1 MECINILYLSLS
13 TLRGRR
19 IQNNF
24 QHNVVKVFPSILII
38 YWKILLQNVRF
49 VDQRGNEIAKRES
62 EVSCAGDR
70 PFKVAR
76 PQRSPRRFHF
86 VQWFV
91 ITAANMVHAGSSSH
105 PKRQANYNSRQ
116 RPRKPL
122 KRAHA
127 DGPIRISRALRS
139 YTAPQVNHSSL
150 PLSLL

>member
-1 MECINILYLSLS
+1 MYVLSIEEGTKSPKERAKYLAQAIVLS
-13 TLRGRR
+13 
-19 IQNNF
+19 
-24 QHNVVKVFPSILII
+24 
-38 YWKILLQNVRF
+38 
-49 VDQRGNEIAKRES
+49 
-62 EVSCAGDR
+62 
-70 PFKVAR
+70 KVAR

-127 DGPIRISRALRS
+127 DGPIRIS
-139 YTAPQVNHSSL
+139 
-150 PLSLL
+150 